1 MKIYLMIMAWLVV
14 LILLGTIV
22 SALVMCCCDPR
33 SKGEG
38 SGEPG
43 NTGTAQKAGWNSAN
57 EYEIEEDDENDTIQ
71 QKAGKKT
78 IK

>member
-1 MKIYLMIMAWLVV
+1 MKIYLMIMAWLIV
-14 LILLGTIV
+14 LILLGFIV

-33 SKGEG
+33 SNGKG
-38 SGEPG
+38 SGEPSKAD
-43 NTGTAQKAGWNSAN
+43 NTQKAGWNSAN
-57 EYEIEEDDENDTIQ
+57 EYEIEVDDENDTIQ